1 MSDHIVSSYDED
13 LRDLTGR
20 IAEMGGQA
28 ERMVEEAVSALV
40 RMDMSAAHATVAK
53 DALINKLDQE
63 IEEKAVLTIARRQ
76 PMAKD
81 LREIVA
87 ALRISIDLERVADL
101 GKNIAR
107 NAIALEGRT
116 YPKQLLHGIEHMAEI
131 TLDQLRQT
139 LDAYTAHDEN
149 SALAVVQKDNE
160 VDALYNSLFREF
172 LTYMMEDPR
181 NITVCTNLLFA
192 AKHLERVGDHAT
204 NIAETIYYVKTG
216 RTMDDRPL

>member
-1 MSDHIVSSYDED
+1 MSDHIVTSYDDD
-13 LRDLTGR
+13 LRELTGR
-20 IAEMGGQA
+20 IAEMGGHA

-40 RMDMSAAHATVAK
+40 RKDLDAAQATIEK
-53 DALINKLDQE
+53 DQIINKLDQE

-76 PMAKD
+76 PMAQD
-81 LREIVA
+81 LRHIVA

-107 NAIALEGRT
+107 NALALEGRSQ
-116 YPKQLLHGIEHMAEI
+116 PKQLTHGLEHMAEI
-131 TLDQLRQT
+131 TLDQLRMV
-139 LDAYTAHDEN
+139 LDAYTALDEN
-149 SALAVVQKDNE
+149 AALAVVQKDKDI
-160 VDALYNSLFREF
+160 DAIYNSLFREF

-181 NITVCTNLLFA
+181 NITFCTNFLFA

-216 RTMDDRPL
+216 VTLENRTL